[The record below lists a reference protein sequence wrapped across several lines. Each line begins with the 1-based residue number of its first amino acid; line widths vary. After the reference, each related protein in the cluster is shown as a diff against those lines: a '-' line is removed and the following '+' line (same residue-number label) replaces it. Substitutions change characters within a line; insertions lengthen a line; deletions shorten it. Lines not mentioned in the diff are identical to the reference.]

1 MASIQALID
10 STSDPGELN
19 KFAAL
24 GGAWWDTSGP
34 MAPLHKFNPVRLAF
48 ILGETCSHLRRDA
61 GGPKPLE
68 GLTILDV
75 GCGGGLLAE
84 PLTRLGGQVTAVD
97 PLPASIEAARKH
109 AEAAALAIDY
119 RCVSVEA
126 LGLAEQ
132 RFDLVVASEV
142 IEHVAEP
149 ADFVAALAA
158 VTRSGGLLAVTT
170 LNRTLASLAG
180 AIVGA
185 EYLLGW
191 LPRGTHDW
199 RRFLTPAELARL
211 LRASGFEPHALRGA
225 TYDGA
230 HDVFRLGRD
239 PSVNYLLAAARI

>member
-1 MASIQALID
+1 MASIQDLIE

-24 GGAWWDTSGP
+24 GEAWWDTSGP
-34 MAPLHKFNPVRLAF
+34 MAPLHKFNPVRVAF
-48 ILGETCSHLRRDA
+48 ILAETCRHFRRNPD
-61 GGPKPLE
+61 GPKPLD

-84 PLTRLGGQVTAVD
+84 PLARLGGQITAVD
-97 PLPASIEAARKH
+97 PLPASIEAAKQH
-109 AEAAALAIDY
+109 AEAAALSIDY
-119 RCVSVEA
+119 RSVSLES
-126 LGLAEQ
+126 LGLAGQ
-132 RFDLVVASEV
+132 RFDLVIASEV

-149 ADFVAALAA
+149 ADFVAALAE
-158 VTRSGGLLAVTT
+158 VTRSGGLLAATT

-211 LRASGFEPHALRGA
+211 LRASGFEPRALRGA

-230 HDVFRLGRD
+230 RDVFRLGRD
-239 PSVNYLLAAARI
+239 PSVNYLLAAART